1 MQIGKV
7 RMQRLFRLNPSIMAR
22 LAAMALLSATT
33 ILLRVGAADD
43 TNYRLRAMDLLKV
56 QVFDQPS
63 LDREVRVSKDLT
75 IVLPLIGKVDVQN
88 RTGRDLE
95 RLVTQLYKADYL
107 VNPQI
112 NITIVE
118 YSPNSV
124 NVFGAVNNPASIPI
138 PPEKSFSLL
147 DAIAKAGGF
156 SRLANRNRIS
166 LTRIG
171 PNGQAQ
177 NYLINADELMTG
189 DTTNRWPLRDGDV
202 ITVAERMF

>member
-1 MQIGKV
+1 
-7 RMQRLFRLNPSIMAR
+7 MQRLFRSNLSIMAR
-22 LAAMALLSATT
+22 FAAIALLGAM
-33 ILLRVGAADD
+33 IVLPRVFAADD

-56 QVFDQPS
+56 QIFDQPG

-75 IVLPLIGKVDVQN
+75 IVLPLIGRMDVQN
-88 RTGRDLE
+88 RTVRDLE

-118 YSPNSV
+118 YSPNTV

-138 PPEKSFSLL
+138 PPEKNFSLL

>member
-1 MQIGKV
+1 MQIGKF
-7 RMQRLFRLNPSIMAR
+7 RMQRLFRINPSIMAR
-22 LAAMALLSATT
+22 LAAVALLGAMT
-33 ILLRVGAADD
+33 ILSRVGAADD

-88 RTGRDLE
+88 RTVRDLE
-95 RLVTQLYKADYL
+95 RVVTQLYKADYL

-112 NITIVE
+112 NITIAE
-118 YSPNSV
+118 YSPNTV

-138 PPEKSFSLL
+138 PPEKIFSLL

>member
-1 MQIGKV
+1 MPIRTV
-7 RMQRLFRLNPSIMAR
+7 RMPRLFRINPSIMAR
-22 LAAMALLSATT
+22 LAAVALLGAMT
-33 ILLRVGAADD
+33 ILSRVGAADD

-88 RTGRDLE
+88 RTVRDLE
-95 RLVTQLYKADYL
+95 RVVTQLYKADYL

-112 NITIVE
+112 NITIAE
-118 YSPNSV
+118 YSPNTV

-138 PPEKSFSLL
+138 PPEKIFSLL

>member
-1 MQIGKV
+1 VQIGKF
-7 RMQRLFRLNPSIMAR
+7 RMQRLFRINPSIMAR
-22 LAAMALLSATT
+22 LAAVALLGAMT
-33 ILLRVGAADD
+33 ILSRVGAADD

-88 RTGRDLE
+88 RTVRDLE
-95 RLVTQLYKADYL
+95 RVVTQLYKADYL

-112 NITIVE
+112 NITIAE
-118 YSPNSV
+118 YSPNTV

-138 PPEKSFSLL
+138 PPEKIFSLL

>member
-1 MQIGKV
+1 MP
-7 RMQRLFRLNPSIMAR
+7 RLFRINLSIMAR
-22 LAAMALLSATT
+22 LAAVAWLGLMIFSPQ
-33 ILLRVGAADD
+33 VFAADD

-118 YSPNSV
+118 YAPNSV

-138 PPEKSFSLL
+138 PPEKNFSLL

-202 ITVAERMF
+202 ISVAERMF

>member
-1 MQIGKV
+1 
-7 RMQRLFRLNPSIMAR
+7 MAR
-22 LAAMALLSATT
+22 LAAVALLGAMT
-33 ILLRVGAADD
+33 ILSRVGAADD

-88 RTGRDLE
+88 RTVRDLE
-95 RLVTQLYKADYL
+95 RVVTQLYKADYL

-112 NITIVE
+112 NITIAE
-118 YSPNSV
+118 YSPNTV

-138 PPEKSFSLL
+138 PPEKIFSLL

>member
-1 MQIGKV
+1 
-7 RMQRLFRLNPSIMAR
+7 MQRLFRLNPSIMAR
-22 LAAMALLSATT
+22 LAAMALLGATT
-33 ILLRVGAADD
+33 ILPRVGAADD

>member
-1 MQIGKV
+1 
-7 RMQRLFRLNPSIMAR
+7 MAR

>member
-1 MQIGKV
+1 MP
-7 RMQRLFRLNPSIMAR
+7 RLFRINLSIMAR
-22 LAAMALLSATT
+22 LAAVAWLGLMIFSPQ
-33 ILLRVGAADD
+33 VSAADD

-63 LDREVRVSKDLT
+63 LDREVRVNKDLT

-118 YSPNSV
+118 YAPNSV
-124 NVFGAVNNPASIPI
+124 NVFGAVNNPASVPI
-138 PPEKSFSLL
+138 PPEKNFSLL

>member
-1 MQIGKV
+1 
-7 RMQRLFRLNPSIMAR
+7 MAR
-22 LAAMALLSATT
+22 LAAVVWLGLMIFSPQ
-33 ILLRVGAADD
+33 VFAADD

-88 RTGRDLE
+88 RTVRDLE
-95 RLVTQLYKADYL
+95 RVVTQLYKADYL

-112 NITIVE
+112 NITIAE
-118 YSPNSV
+118 YSPNTV

-138 PPEKSFSLL
+138 PPEKIFSLL

>member
-1 MQIGKV
+1 
-7 RMQRLFRLNPSIMAR
+7 MQRLFRLNPSIMAR

>member
-1 MQIGKV
+1 
-7 RMQRLFRLNPSIMAR
+7 MAR
-22 LAAMALLSATT
+22 LAAVAWLGLMIFSPQ
-33 ILLRVGAADD
+33 VFAADD

-56 QVFDQPS
+56 QIFDQPS
-63 LDREVRVSKDLT
+63 LDREVRVSKDLS

-88 RTGRDLE
+88 RTVRDLE

-112 NITIVE
+112 NITIAE
-118 YSPNSV
+118 YSPNTV

-138 PPEKSFSLL
+138 PPEKNFSLL

-202 ITVAERMF
+202 ISVAERMF